1 MVGVGVGW
9 VTGVLLLYV
18 CITSRLP
25 IIAKLINIRVVVVAN
40 TRCYDDMTHDRRRQ
54 RYVRKKE
61 CINTTCTHLET
72 ARNINLV
79 NLICDINIMASWF

>member
-1 MVGVGVGW
+1 MPVHNAFLKRWVFLVGVGVGW

-40 TRCYDDMTHDRRRQ
+40 TRCYDDMTHDVTDEGSAMCEKRNASTQ
-54 RYVRKKE
+54 RV
-61 CINTTCTHLET
+61 
-72 ARNINLV
+72 
-79 NLICDINIMASWF
+79 LI